1 MYDPDTQRS
10 VLNDFDLAVVRE
22 GSEEEREPAGK
33 MRTGTVPFMAL
44 DLLMPGYYGGKIAR
58 LYRHDLESFVWVL
71 PFVLLRN
78 YSPDQDAQLDT

>member
-1 MYDPDTQRS
+1 HFRLWLHGVEHGDISLHNLMYDPDTQRS

-58 LYRHDLESFVWVL
+58 LYRHDL
-71 PFVLLRN
+71 
-78 YSPDQDAQLDT
+78 